1 MKQLLCAAL
10 IAALLIGFA
19 GCAKKK
25 VAQPTEQAPPGGAES
40 LVETDTQRQPTKPP
54 SQDVQKDTIT
64 EKPLK
69 PGETAERELTPEEL
83 GAKIQDIHFDYD
95 RYDIREDAKPTM
107 KAEASALSKNK
118 GVKVI
123 IEGHCDDRG
132 TNEYNLA
139 LGERR
144 AKAARD
150 FLMSLGVPSSHIGTV
165 SYGEEKPL
173 CADAS
178 ESCWAKNRRAHFVFV
193 KETR

>member
-1 MKQLLCAAL
+1 MTQLVCAAL
-10 IAALLIGFA
+10 IAALLIPFT

-25 VAQPTEQAPPGGAES
+25 VAQPTEQTPPGTAES
-40 LVETDTQRQPTKPP
+40 LVDKDAHRQPTGPP
-54 SQDVQKDTIT
+54 SQDTGRDLIT
-64 EKPLK
+64 ERPLA
-69 PGETAERELTPEEL
+69 PGETAEKELTPEDL
-83 GAKIQDIHFDYD
+83 GARIRDIAFDYD
-95 RYDIREDAKPTM
+95 RYDIREDAKPTL
-107 KAEASALSKNK
+107 KEVASVLAKQK

-150 FLMSLGVPSSHIGTV
+150 FLLSLGVAAARIGTV

-173 CADAS
+173 CSDAA

>member
-1 MKQLLCAAL
+1 MKKLLYAAL
-10 IAALLIGFA
+10 IAALLIGVA

-25 VAQPTEQAPPGGAES
+25 VAQSPEQAPPGTTES
-40 LVETDTQRQPTKPP
+40 LIDKDTQKEPTTP
-54 SQDVQKDTIT
+54 SRDAGGETIS
-64 EKPLK
+64 ERPLA

-83 GAKIQDIHFDYD
+83 GAKIQDILFDYD
-95 RYDIREDAKPTM
+95 RYDIREDAKPTL
-107 KAEASALSKNK
+107 KAVASALSKHK

-150 FLMSLGVPSSHIGTV
+150 FLLSLGVPAARIGTV
-165 SYGEEKPL
+165 SYGEEKPV
-173 CADAS
+173 CS
-178 ESCWAKNRRAHFVFV
+178 EATETCWAKNRRAHFVFV